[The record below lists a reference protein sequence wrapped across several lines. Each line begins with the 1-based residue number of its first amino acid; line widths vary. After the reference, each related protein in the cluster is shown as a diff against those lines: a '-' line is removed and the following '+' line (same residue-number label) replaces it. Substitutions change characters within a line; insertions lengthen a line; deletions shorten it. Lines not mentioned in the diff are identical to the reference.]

1 MRGSPYEQDTMDMDA
16 MKTAAMVRQY
26 REEIVGIKIAHY
38 KGKEWRA
45 VDEAIHAGRLAK
57 VPVMIDF
64 GDNPIPLS
72 IKDLFMKHMRAGD
85 IFTHCYAELE
95 GREQVVDRQK
105 GLLKPFVWEARK
117 RGIWFDVGYGEISF
131 AFSQAIPAV
140 KAGFYP
146 SSISTDMHSFHKI
159 KATSIM
165 DIMSAFLAMGM
176 NIPDIIQTVT
186 WNPAREIG
194 HEELGNLSKKA
205 VADITILNLNQ
216 AKSMFIDHTGF
227 GVEGTESFK
236 CIYTIR
242 NGKIVYSAERNAK
255 ELI

>member
-1 MRGSPYEQDTMDMDA
+1 
-16 MKTAAMVRQY
+16 
-26 REEIVGIKIAHY
+26 
-38 KGKEWRA
+38 
-45 VDEAIHAGRLAK
+45 
-57 VPVMIDF
+57 
-64 GDNPIPLS
+64 
-72 IKDLFMKHMRAGD
+72 
-85 IFTHCYAELE
+85 
-95 GREQVVDRQK
+95 
-105 GLLKPFVWEARK
+105 
-117 RGIWFDVGYGEISF
+117 
-131 AFSQAIPAV
+131 
-140 KAGFYP
+140 
-146 SSISTDMHSFHKI
+146 
-159 KATSIM
+159 M